1 MSSGGWTGW
10 SWAWWW
16 SSISFPFFYLV
27 IFLKWVSSN
36 ITFPPF
42 GDDVQLNKFSTFF
55 ALFCLILPKV
65 GNCVWQIE
73 SNTKSIKKLPIF
85 CSKGKV
91 VFDQSNQSKIVL
103 WRLYHVVFDISAS
116 KHKISKAFLCKDIW
130 CISWFITGSPFKRE
144 MFGMGPEKLMGFV
157 NKYISYCIFCNL
169 LQIWNQNSDWLI
181 RSLLNKINLFFLQKK
196 EKVIVFLWYMGIIN
210 DPQDIVAPY
219 YVLGCLIKYS
229 PTRAY

>member
-1 MSSGGWTGW
+1 MVLSLVVVFYLFPFLLSSHLSKMGVLKYYF
-10 SWAWWW
+10 SSFWWW
-16 SSISFPFFYLV
+16 CAVEQILN
-27 IFLKWVSSN
+27 IFCFV
-36 ITFPPF
+36 
-42 GDDVQLNKFSTFF
+42 
-55 ALFCLILPKV
+55 LFCLILPKV

-157 NKYISYCIFCNL
+157 KKYIFHCIFCNL
-169 LQIWNQNSDWLI
+169 LQIWNQNSD
-181 RSLLNKINLFFLQKK
+181 
-196 EKVIVFLWYMGIIN
+196 
-210 DPQDIVAPY
+210 
-219 YVLGCLIKYS
+219 
-229 PTRAY
+229 

>member
-1 MSSGGWTGW
+1 M
-10 SWAWWW
+10 
-16 SSISFPFFYLV
+16 
-27 IFLKWVSSN
+27 
-36 ITFPPF
+36 
-42 GDDVQLNKFSTFF
+42 
-55 ALFCLILPKV
+55 
-65 GNCVWQIE
+65 
-73 SNTKSIKKLPIF
+73 KKLPIF

-91 VFDQSNQSKIVL
+91 VFDQSNQSKIVF

-181 RSLLNKINLFFLQKK
+181 RSLLNKINLFFSPKK
-196 EKVIVFLWYMGIIN
+196 RKSDSVSLVHGDNQWSTGHCSSIL
-210 DPQDIVAPY
+210 Y